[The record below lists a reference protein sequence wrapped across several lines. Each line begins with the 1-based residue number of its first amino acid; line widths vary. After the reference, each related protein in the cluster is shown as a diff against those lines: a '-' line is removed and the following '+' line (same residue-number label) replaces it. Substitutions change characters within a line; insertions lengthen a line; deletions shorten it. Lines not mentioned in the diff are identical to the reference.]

1 MTGDFATQKRLL
13 QEPLLM
19 CSQRESCGLV
29 HVSMR
34 KSFKFNGIFQGKADL
49 NKIQALFST
58 QPEGFPHE

>member
-1 MTGDFATQKRLL
+1 
-13 QEPLLM
+13 M

-29 HVSMR
+29 HVSTR